1 MRLIDLVLNN
11 LRRRKGRILLVVV
24 GLAIGVGTVVS
35 LNLIVSSIEREV
47 GSELDQ
53 YGANIVVVP
62 RANTQE
68 VAYGSFT
75 VSAATFDL
83 RRLKEQDVA
92 KIKSI
97 QYANRLSTVA
107 PELLASTKID
117 DQEILVAGVLFDQEL
132 RIKKWWRVSGRIPD
146 REDELL
152 LGSDVARRLG
162 AVEDRAEVAGA
173 SAHGSH
179 MVETASRDTRLLRD
193 ELPIGASRFKVAGV
207 LEETG
212 GQDDQI
218 VYLPLAAAERALAR
232 PGEIS
237 LVEVSAL
244 CNGCPIDDI
253 VAQIQAALPEARV
266 SAVQQ
271 AVKARIQTAGQL
283 SRFRAVISMVIVFT
297 SSLVIFVTMMG
308 SVVERTREIGVLRA
322 LGYRRSHVVRIFL
335 IEAALISLA
344 GGLLGW
350 GLGTVFGTAIEKQYV
365 ESAGGLHLSISFG
378 VIAIVAAVVVG
389 TLSSLYP
396 AVKASQLDPMES
408 VRYF

>member
-24 GLAIGVGTVVS
+24 GLAIGVGTIVS
-35 LNLIVSSIEREV
+35 LNLIVSSIERAV

-68 VAYGSFT
+68 VAYGSVT

-117 DQEILVAGVLFDQEL
+117 DQEILVAGVIFDQEL
-132 RIKKWWRVSGRIPD
+132 RIKKWWRVSGRIP
-146 REDELL
+146 EGEEELL
-152 LGSDVARRLG
+152 LGSDVARGLG
-162 AVEDRAEVAGA
+162 AVEDRADVIPA
-173 SAHGSH
+173 SAHESH
-179 MVETASRDTRLLRD
+179 MVETVSRDTRLLRD
-193 ELPIGASRFKVAGV
+193 ELSIGGSHFKVAGV

-253 VAQIQAALPEARV
+253 VAQIQAALPEAKV

-283 SRFRAVISMVIVFT
+283 SRFRAVISMVILFT

-322 LGYRRSHVVRIFL
+322 LGYRRSHVIRIFL
-335 IEAALISLA
+335 FEAVLISLA
-344 GGLLGW
+344 GGLVGW

-365 ESAGGLHLSISFG
+365 ENAGGLHLHISFG
-378 VIAIVAAVVVG
+378 VIAIVAAVLVG

-396 AVKASQLDPMES
+396 AIKASELDPMES